1 MDRAIREGSR
11 EAVSGDMKSRID
23 PRTGTITALLRKK
36 HLYKTGNIVFYLTM
50 SASTSNAR
58 ALAAL
63 GHDAR
68 LSIFR
73 LLVRAGEEG
82 LRVSDIG
89 EHLGLAPSTLAHHLS
104 ALVDAGLVVQDK
116 RGREVFNR
124 VDFPAMRRLVGFLTS
139 ECCSGVTVSSAED
152 AA

>member
-1 MDRAIREGSR
+1 MS
-11 EAVSGDMKSRID
+11 
-23 PRTGTITALLRKK
+23 IT
-36 HLYKTGNIVFYLTM
+36 
-50 SASTSNAR
+50 SPNAR

-73 LLVRAGEEG
+73 LLVKVGDDG

-89 EHLGLAPSTLAHHLS
+89 DHLNFAPSTLAHHLS
-104 ALVDAGLVVQDK
+104 ALVDAGLVVQEK

-124 VDFPAMRRLVGFLTS
+124 VDYPAMRRVVGFLTS
-139 ECCSGVTVSSAED
+139 ECCSGVTLKPAED